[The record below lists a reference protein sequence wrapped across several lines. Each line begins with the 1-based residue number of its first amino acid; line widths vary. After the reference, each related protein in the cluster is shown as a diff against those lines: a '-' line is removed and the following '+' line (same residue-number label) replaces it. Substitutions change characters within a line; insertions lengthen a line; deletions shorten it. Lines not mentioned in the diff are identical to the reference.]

1 MCQPV
6 RYYIGI
12 YWCTIPPS
20 LFLSIRFLSSSYQTS
35 VVYQLQRRVR
45 TLREQLQRRDLH
57 LDLLRRKLSLQ
68 EESVKMKSLLQ
79 NERDEACLRY
89 VHSIS
94 ISVYIY
100 IYIYR
105 FVFRAKKLSK
115 QTDRLQ
121 AQILEERSRNRELS
135 AQLTE
140 AADYKVRGYDKRF
153 FPFFIC
159 FFISFISV
167 KIDSRLGAESK
178 DRRASETIGGERDAE
193 DTILEKIEHVEGTN
207 EKRNRDRRTREI
219 HQRSLVA
226 IAEGRVGA
234 G

>member
-1 MCQPV
+1 MRQPV

-94 ISVYIY
+94 ISVCIY
-100 IYIYR
+100 IYISVR
-105 FVFRAKKLSK
+105 F
-115 QTDRLQ
+115 QG
-121 AQILEERSRNRELS
+121 EEVV
-135 AQLTE
+135 E
-140 AADYKVRGYDKRF
+140 ANG
-153 FPFFIC
+153 
-159 FFISFISV
+159 SFA
-167 KIDSRLGAESK
+167 GANF
-178 DRRASETIGGERDAE
+178 GG
-193 DTILEKIEHVEGTN
+193 KIEKSRI
-207 EKRNRDRRTREI
+207 KR
-219 HQRSLVA
+219 A
-226 IAEGRVGA
+226 IDGGRGLQ
-234 G
+234 GKRLR

>member
-1 MCQPV
+1 MRQPV

-94 ISVYIY
+94 ISVCIY
-100 IYIYR
+100 IGSFSGR
-105 FVFRAKKLSK
+105 RSCRSK
-115 QTDRLQ
+115 R
-121 AQILEERSRNRELS
+121 IVCRRKFWR
-135 AQLTE
+135 
-140 AADYKVRGYDKRF
+140 
-153 FPFFIC
+153 
-159 FFISFISV
+159 
-167 KIDSRLGAESK
+167 K
-178 DRRASETIGGERDAE
+178 DRE
-193 DTILEKIEHVEGTN
+193 IEN
-207 EKRNRDRRTREI
+207 
-219 HQRSLVA
+219 
-226 IAEGRVGA
+226 
-234 G
+234 